1 MPDVLV
7 WNVIKTHIIWNVL
20 VVHQK
25 NMSPLLLEK
34 HMSISYWYLSDSVL
48 CYKVAIL
55 SKHFSIIP
63 KPKEIDS
70 WLSKWHWIE
79 SSHHFEQKKDLISG
93 NIVSEN
99 KGLTRSIGND
109 NS

>member
-48 CYKVAIL
+48 CYKVAIF
-55 SKHFSIIP
+55 SKHSSIIP

-70 WLSKWHWIE
+70 
-79 SSHHFEQKKDLISG
+79 
-93 NIVSEN
+93 
-99 KGLTRSIGND
+99 SIGND